1 MLKVLGVSVKK
12 GDTLDMIVSS
22 RVLPSRCCGAKVV
35 KVLSDSSKL
44 IIKYNNKESILPVNC
59 IFYVDVT
66 ARVISGGRRKML

>member
-1 MLKVLGVSVKK
+1 MKVLGVSVKK

-35 KVLSDSSKL
+35 KVLSGSYEL
-44 IIKYNNKESILPVNC
+44 IIKYNNKESVLPVNC

-66 ARVISGGRRKML
+66 ERVSSCGRRKML